1 MESGKVHVNDGSLGW
16 DSSLLKFFTAQLQ
29 AIYGV
34 EKHLVKALPEMAS
47 QATAMALKDLFT
59 YHFAETR
66 EHKIRLE
73 TAFDMMNVNGK
84 AVKSE
89 SMAAI
94 LDEQQGEKDIYDN
107 EGSGVILDAEVIF
120 MSQKAEQEEIAVY
133 GGLVVLAKTLH
144 IPGIADL
151 LVQTLEEEKAT
162 SQRLSEIFERL
173 FPIQPGR
180 EMNMNP

>member
-1 MESGKVHVNDGSLGW
+1 
-16 DSSLLKFFTAQLQ
+16 
-29 AIYGV
+29 
-34 EKHLVKALPEMAS
+34 MAS

-120 MSQKAEQEEIAVY
+120 MTKRRNRRRSPFTEDWSFWPKRFIFRALLICLFRRLKKKKLPVND
-133 GGLVVLAKTLH
+133 LVKSLSVFSLFNLA
-144 IPGIADL
+144 
-151 LVQTLEEEKAT
+151 
-162 SQRLSEIFERL
+162 
-173 FPIQPGR
+173 GR
-180 EMNMNP
+180 